1 MQIITVINAKGG
13 CGKSTI
19 AMSLASGLAEKGHET
34 ILFDM
39 DPQAQVTQWLGLGD
53 GLSPDGTIVE
63 AMEGKAKL
71 DDLAQPTKF
80 EHLSFVA
87 SAQGLEDIGRQITDR
102 ENYAAL
108 FTGLL
113 AMLNRPVDFVVIDS
127 PNQISPIMENVIY
140 PSDLFIVPF
149 ESTKA
154 VRSYANFF
162 QLLMR
167 LRPTEEH
174 RVLHV
179 LSNLS
184 RQRGLRQSVIDALAL
199 QGIPRA
205 RTEVRTCGWLAQV
218 DENGGNIFQYRPH
231 SIGAEDMRLLVGEV
245 LELLGHQT
253 LSGEREIRAESP
265 IQTSDANTVTGHG
278 DTIQPEP
285 SESLSAAND
294 VADAAAGLSNNQSQQ
309 HEVA

>member
-19 AMSLASGLAEKGHET
+19 AMSLASGLAEGGHET

-39 DPQAQVTQWLGLGD
+39 DPQAQVTQWLDLGD
-53 GLSPDGTIVE
+53 GLSPDGTIVD
-63 AMEGKAKL
+63 AMEGKKKL
-71 DDLAQPTKF
+71 DDLVQPTKF

-87 SAQGLEDIGRQITDR
+87 SAQGLEDVGRQITDR
-102 ENYAAL
+102 ENYATL

-113 AMLNRPVDFVVIDS
+113 AMLNRPVEFVVIDS

-140 PSDLFIVPF
+140 PSDVFIVPF

-162 QLLMR
+162 QLLTR
-167 LRPTEEH
+167 LRPVEEH

-184 RQRGLRQSVIDALAL
+184 RQRGLRQSVIDALVL
-199 QGIPRA
+199 HGIPRA

-245 LELLGHQT
+245 LDLLGHPA

-265 IQTSDANTVTGHG
+265 IQPSDPTTLTGHG
-278 DTIQPEP
+278 NATESEP
-285 SESLSAAND
+285 AKSDSAANNG
-294 VADAAAGLSNNQSQQ
+294 ADAAAGLSNNQSQR
-309 HEVA
+309 HEIT